1 MDLLQVNDLHV
12 SYGDSEVIHGVGI
25 KVAEGESV
33 ALMGRNGMGK
43 TTLFKSIIGTIPNRG
58 GEILVDGM
66 EVTHDPAHSR
76 VAKGLSFVPQGRMI
90 FPFLTVEE
98 NILTGLERASTKKI
112 PAYIYDL
119 FPVLKQMRRRKGGNL
134 SGGQQQQLAIARAL
148 VSEPKVMLLDEPTEG
163 IQPSIIKELAKTLV
177 KIKNELNISIL
188 VSEQVLKFAL
198 AVADRLV
205 VINRGRIVMEC
216 NAQDTDRD
224 AVKRYL
230 SV

>member
-25 KVAEGESV
+25 NVAEGESV

-58 GEILVDGM
+58 GEILVNGN

-98 NILTGLERASTKKI
+98 NILTGLERAGTKKI
-112 PAYIYDL
+112 PPYVYDL

-163 IQPSIIKELAKTLV
+163 IQPSIIKDLAKTLV
-177 KIKNELNISIL
+177 KIKNEMNISIL